1 MISATASTQALAAIQ
16 QQYGATEASHAVEAL
31 FSLLAARL
39 AEGGITRFSC
49 GGRRN
54 LGRGDAK
61 PRYYRFSHR
70 TVHFTRRAV
79 GQRAPCASLAGAKV
93 R

>member
-16 QQYGATEASHAVEAL
+16 QQYGAAEASLAVEAL

-39 AEGGITRFSC
+39 AEGGITRFIVA
-49 GGRRN
+49 GGEN
-54 LGRGDAK
+54 FGCGDAK
-61 PRYYRFSHR
+61 PRYYWFSHR
-70 TVHFTRRAV
+70 TVHFTRCAV

>member
-39 AEGGITRFSC
+39 AEGGITRFIVA
-49 GGRRN
+49 GGETSGVVTQSSVLPVFTSDRAFHPAC
-54 LGRGDAK
+54 RG
-61 PRYYRFSHR
+61 S
-70 TVHFTRRAV
+70 TRSMR
-79 GQRAPCASLAGAKV
+79 QSRW